1 MVEVADTNND
11 QEFSELLVFL
21 QDAKSEVQRFAA
33 EGVLGQTENKEFL
46 EFCQRQP
53 RTAAKPLLR
62 LVEQSEARVAASFAA
77 GETGEGLAG
86 GEKAVRA
93 ALLETASAQATG
105 AAALQALVNL
115 SVVPA
120 VLGELVRLGAPR
132 RCAEALRAGWLE
144 GRAELAHWH
153 AMLLANL
160 STAKAGREAMC
171 ADEQLIR
178 FFLVAFIVN
187 PRPPPRDGYDDPL
200 LCLGKVLGNICALPE
215 GRQLLAGGESGAA
228 ALSTLMRELGDRGRR
243 TDVISILRNICL
255 DTEFHNAVIAADP
268 MEHLANFLYPWD
280 KVEPAHRADLPE
292 QLREALAARGA
303 VLTGDAAVRYTASV
317 SMLGLC
323 QTSAGREYLRAHSC
337 REVARGWHQEET
349 EDQTRSVLETILQRV
364 QLSADEFQVHHGIAS
379 GLDMID
385 PPKPAT
391 LAASTEA
398 VMTVPEKAVA
408 VVPTP
413 PVDAVRPGAVANEQ
427 PNLVDSGAVGES
439 STKLA
444 GLFDDVD

>member
-11 QEFSELLVFL
+11 QEFSELLGFL

-33 EGVLGQTENKEFL
+33 EGVLGQTESKEFL

-62 LVEQSEARVAASFAA
+62 LVEQAEARVAASFAA
-77 GETGEGLAG
+77 GETCEGHAG

-93 ALLETASAQATG
+93 AMLEKASARATG

-120 VLGELVRLGAPR
+120 VLEELVRLGAPR
-132 RCAEALRAGWLE
+132 RCAEALRSGWLE
-144 GRAELAHWH
+144 GRSELAHWH

-171 ADEQLIR
+171 ADEQCIR
-178 FFLVAFIVN
+178 FFLVAFVAN

-215 GRQLLAGGESGAA
+215 GRRLLAGGESGAA

-243 TDVISILRNICL
+243 TDVISVLRNICL
-255 DTEFHNAVIAADP
+255 DTEFHSAVVAADP
-268 MEHLANFLYPWD
+268 IEHLAHFLYPWD
-280 KVEPAHRADLPE
+280 KVEPGHRANLPE
-292 QLREALAARGA
+292 QLREVLAARGA
-303 VLTGDAAVRYTASV
+303 ALTGDAAVRHTASV

-323 QTSAGREYLRAHSC
+323 QTLAGREYLRAHSC
-337 REVARGWHQEET
+337 RELARGWHQEET
-349 EDQTRSVLETILQRV
+349 EDQTRSVLEAVLQRT
-364 QLSADEFQVHHGIAS
+364 QLSDDEFQVHHGIAS
-379 GLDMID
+379 SLEIIVS
-385 PPKPAT
+385 PKPT
-391 LAASTEA
+391 TEA
-398 VMTVPEKAVA
+398 VMTVPEIAVA
-408 VVPTP
+408 VVPTL
-413 PVDAVRPGAVANEQ
+413 PVDAVRPSADANEQ
-427 PNLVDSGAVGES
+427 PNPVGSVAVGES
-439 STKLA
+439 GTKLT
-444 GLFDDVD
+444 GLFDDVG